1 MKYQLALATKLIYVF
16 RINDHAH
23 EGCLKIGEATVDD
36 DNLFDLNPNCS
47 ILNKAAKK
55 RIDQYTQTAGICY
68 DLLYTEVSIYST
80 GGKLY
85 AFNDKE
91 VHDVLKRS
99 GIKQKFFNIEAKA
112 NEWFITD
119 LETVKKAIAAVKK
132 GHKSLT
138 AAEISQE
145 QSPIVFRP
153 EQQDAINKTKKQ
165 FKKNDRMLWNAKMRF
180 GKTLTALQVVKEM
193 DFTRTLILTHR
204 PVVNAGWFE
213 DFKKIFYDRPDFA
226 YGSRTSGE
234 SFETLEKAVK
244 KSKKHYVYFA
254 SIQDMRGSER
264 TGGKFDKND
273 AIFDTTWDL
282 IIVDEAH
289 EGTQTELGQ
298 NVLAELKKETSK
310 VLELSG
316 TPFNLLNGYKEDE
329 IYTWDYVM
337 EQRAK
342 KEWDILHFGDPNPY
356 AALPRMN
363 IYTFDLG
370 ERFAEFA
377 DEELAFNFR
386 EFFRVNDN
394 GEFIHNCDV
403 LAFLNLICQQDQN
416 SNYPFSKQ
424 EYRDNFRHSLWRIP
438 GVKEGKALS
447 AMLKEH
453 PVFGQFEI
461 VNVAGDGDED
471 ERREEALQMVKNAIK
486 GNDYTITLSC
496 GRLTT
501 GVSVPEWTAVFMLE
515 GVFNTSASS
524 YMQTIFRAQTPA
536 VINGKVKEECFVFDF
551 APDRTLKVLAEAA
564 AVSKKA
570 GRTTGDD
577 RQKIGEFLNFCPV
590 ISCQGTVME
599 KYDVDQMLG
608 QLKKVYI
615 ERVVRGGFDDNYL
628 YNGDMLINLSGKD
641 LSNFNDLKKTIG
653 ATKAMP
659 KSGDIDI
666 NNQGFTDEQY
676 EKIEEL
682 EEKKR
687 QKKELTAEELAQLE
701 RLKQQKKQKE
711 NAISILRGI
720 SIRMPLIIYGAELKD
735 ETQEITIDNFTE
747 LIDKDSWAEFMPR
760 GVTKSKFSRFKKFY
774 DPVVFKESGK
784 RIRSM
789 AKAADSLPPK
799 ERIERIT
806 TIFSYFRNPDKE
818 TVLTPW
824 RVVNMH
830 MSESFGGYSFY
841 DDQFEKV
848 LSEPR
853 YVDKG
858 NVTSEVFSSQ
868 SRVLEINSKSGLYPL
883 YMAYSIYRTRYNR
896 KDEASISE
904 QYTVWDKV
912 LAENIFVICKTPMA
926 KSITKRTLGGFR
938 KCQINARYFEN
949 LIKMLKSNED
959 RFIRKIN
966 RTSYWGIL
974 GGNKKM
980 NFDAIVGNPPYQVM
994 AKGKANGSDP
1004 IYHLFI
1010 DVARR
1015 ISNRGSFIHPGR
1027 FLFNA
1032 GKTPKDWNERILND
1046 KHFKIVKYWA
1056 KSVDIFPTVD
1066 IPGGIAVTY
1075 WDNKVTYS
1083 PIGLFISHDCLKT
1096 ILKKVKTQDAVF
1108 LPSIMFPQT
1117 KFKLEKLY
1125 ADYPHYKNIIG
1136 SGGNDKR
1143 LRPNAFEKLDVFTET
1158 SQHGMCGIQGLI
1170 NNKRVIRFIP
1180 RKYLEDNSTLDRYS
1194 VLVPKANGSGAIG
1207 EVSSTPLIGDPLI
1220 NPPLFGYTGS
1230 FIGIGTF
1237 SNENDAEACMKYIKT
1252 KFARVM
1258 LGTLKV
1264 TQDNPIET
1272 WANVPSQDFT
1282 ANSDIDW
1289 SVPVSE
1295 IDQQLYSKY
1304 ALSEDEIAFIESNIK
1319 PLE

>member
-16 RINDHAH
+16 RINDYAH

-55 RIDQYTQTAGICY
+55 RIDQYTQTAGIRY
-68 DLLYTEVSIYST
+68 ELLYTEVSIYST

-99 GIKQKFFNIEAKA
+99 GIKQKFFNKEAKA

-132 GHKSLT
+132 GRKSLN

-204 PVVNAGWFE
+204 PVVNVGWFE

-234 SFETLEKAVK
+234 SFDTLEKSVK
-244 KSKKHYVYFA
+244 KSKKRYVYFA

-298 NVLAELKKETSK
+298 NVLAELKKETTK
-310 VLELSG
+310 TLELSG
-316 TPFNLLNGYKEDE
+316 TPFNLMNGYQEDE

-394 GEFIHNCDV
+394 GEFIHNHDV
-403 LAFLNLICQQDQN
+403 LAFLNLICQPDQN
-416 SNYPFSKQ
+416 SNYPFSTQ

-608 QLKKVYI
+608 QLKKVYV
-615 ERVVRGGFDDNYL
+615 ERVVRGGFDNSYL
-628 YNGDMLINLSGKD
+628 YNTEMFMKLTGEDISDFENLKGI
-641 LSNFNDLKKTIG
+641 IG

-666 NNQGFTDEQY
+666 NRQGFTDEKY
-676 EKIEEL
+676 KNIEEL
-682 EEKKR
+682 ERKKR
-687 QKKELTAEELAQLE
+687 KKQELTPEEQAQLE
-701 RLKQQKKQKE
+701 ELKQQKKQRE
-711 NAISILRGI
+711 IAISILRGI
-720 SIRMPLIIYGAELKD
+720 SIRMPLIIYGAELND
-735 ETQEITIDNFTE
+735 ETQEITIDNFAK
-747 LIDKDSWAEFMPR
+747 LIDDVSWEEFMPR
-760 GVTKSKFSRFKKFY
+760 GVTKERFSSFKKYY
-774 DPVVFKESGK
+774 DPDIFRESGK

-789 AKAADSLPPK
+789 AKAADSLSPE

-830 MSESFGGYSFY
+830 LSDCLGGYSTF
-841 DDQFEKV
+841 DEDFEQILPV
-848 LSEPR
+848 PR
-853 YVDKG
+853 FVDRG
-858 NVTSEVFSSQ
+858 NVTARVFSAN
-868 SRVLEINSKSGLYPL
+868 SRILEINSKSGLYPL
-883 YMAYSIYRTRYNR
+883 YMAYSIYRNCCRGKT
-896 KDEASISE
+896 DISVSE
-904 QYTVWDKV
+904 RNAIWDKV

-926 KSITKRTLGGFR
+926 KSITRRTLGGFR
-938 KCQINARYFEN
+938 KCQINAHYFDDLTNMLRFKNELFINKVCRSKYWN
-949 LIKMLKSNED
+949 LKNGEKNMI
-959 RFIRKIN
+959 
-966 RTSYWGIL
+966 
-974 GGNKKM
+974 
-980 NFDAIVGNPPYQVM
+980 FDAIVGNPPYQEM
-994 AKGKANGSDP
+994 DGGAQSSATP
-1004 IYHLFI
+1004 IYNYFVDIAKKMEPRYLSMIMPSRWFGGGKGLDKFRESMLADKSIRILHDYLDAADCFGSGVEIKGGICYFQWDRDNKGMCSVFTHNNSGVVTKEKRYLQAADSDVFI
-1010 DVARR
+1010 RYYQGVTIYQKVASLGEESFDVLVSSQKPFGLRTFVHGEKKSFKGSIKLYENGGIGYIARTSITR
-1015 ISNRGSFIHPGR
+1015 NEPWIDQFKVYISSAY
-1027 FLFNA
+1027 NA
-1032 GKTPKDWNERILND
+1032 GDKYPHQILGKPLLGEKGSCCTETYVVIGPFLTKEQAQNV
-1046 KHFKIVKYWA
+1046 IKY
-1056 KSVDIFPTVD
+1056 
-1066 IPGGIAVTY
+1066 
-1075 WDNKVTYS
+1075 
-1083 PIGLFISHDCLKT
+1083 ISTRFFRCLVM
-1096 ILKKVKTQDAVF
+1096 LKK
-1108 LPSIMFPQT
+1108 S
-1117 KFKLEKLY
+1117 
-1125 ADYPHYKNIIG
+1125 
-1136 SGGNDKR
+1136 
-1143 LRPNAFEKLDVFTET
+1143 
-1158 SQHGMCGIQGLI
+1158 SQHAAAT
-1170 NNKRVIRFIP
+1170 V
-1180 RKYLEDNSTLDRYS
+1180 YS
-1194 VLVPKANGSGAIG
+1194 FVPI
-1207 EVSSTPLIGDPLI
+1207 
-1220 NPPLFGYTGS
+1220 
-1230 FIGIGTF
+1230 
-1237 SNENDAEACMKYIKT
+1237 
-1252 KFARVM
+1252 
-1258 LGTLKV
+1258 
-1264 TQDNPIET
+1264 
-1272 WANVPSQDFT
+1272 QDF
-1282 ANSDIDW
+1282 SDR
-1289 SVPVSE
+1289 SE
-1295 IDQQLYSKY
+1295 IKWNQSIREIEKQLYKKY
-1304 ALSEDEIAFIESNIK
+1304 GLSSEEISFIESMIR
-1319 PLE
+1319 PME